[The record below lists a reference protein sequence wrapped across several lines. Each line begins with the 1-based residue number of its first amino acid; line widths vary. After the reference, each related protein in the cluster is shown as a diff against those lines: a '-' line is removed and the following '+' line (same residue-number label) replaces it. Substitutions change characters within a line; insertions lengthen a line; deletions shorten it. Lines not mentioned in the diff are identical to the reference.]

1 VNVET
6 QGARIDDE
14 VMGRVAGI
22 AQSKIL
28 EAAAGLGDRIAAE
41 GFIDLSI
48 LRSAGSSGAW
58 VR

>member
-41 GFIDLSI
+41 GFMDLSF
-48 LRSAGSSGAW
+48 LRSAGHSGAW
-58 VR
+58 IR

>member
-1 VNVET
+1 MNVET

-41 GFIDLSI
+41 GFMDLSF
-48 LRSAGSSGAW
+48 LRSAGRSGAW